1 MAGLFSALRAEV
13 ALPAE
18 QNREE
23 LREGEWRVSK
33 RQKGGSEYV
42 SRFPMQ
48 ASHPILQST
57 VAYLHQYFLQRYL
70 FSAVDYSVY
79 LKQSRLASVTT
90 SHVTYLPG
98 KQGQRRRQ
106 RQGLRQ
112 G

>member
-57 VAYLHQYFLQRYL
+57 VAYLFISIFCNGISSQ
-70 FSAVDYSVY
+70 
-79 LKQSRLASVTT
+79 QSTT
-90 SHVTYLPG
+90 AYI
-98 KQGQRRRQ
+98 
-106 RQGLRQ
+106 
-112 G
+112 